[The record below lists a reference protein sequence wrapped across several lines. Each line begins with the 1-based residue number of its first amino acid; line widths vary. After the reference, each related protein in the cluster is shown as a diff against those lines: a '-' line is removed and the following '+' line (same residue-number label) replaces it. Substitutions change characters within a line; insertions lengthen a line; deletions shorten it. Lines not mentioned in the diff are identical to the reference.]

1 MVTGFACG
9 ISFGWEPQSS
19 IGSLSTL
26 LLVQRWEVGIHI
38 NEDIRTLQH
47 HLTAS
52 LLQLFRI
59 GRRSGRVNWY
69 NELDLTPP
77 TTYHVCEGR
86 CVLSSGYE
94 SYY

>member
-9 ISFGWEPQSS
+9 ISFGWESQSS

-47 HLTAS
+47 LAS
-52 LLQLFRI
+52 LSRLIRI
-59 GRRSGRVNWY
+59 GRRSGRVSWY
-69 NELDLTPP
+69 NELNLTPP

-94 SYY
+94 SYH